1 MRIVYVR
8 RLFYTSYDVTWIG
21 YQIWLWTSIETSLGI
36 VCASGPALKI
46 FFRRYF
52 NVSTIGSGL
61 KKTFAGGKYYKENG
75 MYYNDQTGT
84 AMSAPERRN
93 NSQNGSTNSHGDHS
107 QFGTTCE
114 VGGKFSTVDT
124 RPMAED
130 NDTDVEL
137 GTIKVMR
144 EIDIGEE
151 DMRTPSELS
160 WSRRGSQ
167 DQLKSAQS
175 YGSLSRNHGFDRRW
189 SGEGGEPLESIFKR
203 IGGSMGR

>member
-1 MRIVYVR
+1 MRIVYVL
-8 RLFYTSYDVTWIG
+8 RLFYESYDVTWTG

-52 NVSTIGSGL
+52 NISTIGSGL
-61 KKTFAGGKYYKENG
+61 RKTFAGGKYYQENG
-75 MYYNDQTGT
+75 MYYNAQTGT
-84 AMSAPERRN
+84 AMSAPERKG
-93 NSQNGSTNSHGDHS
+93 NSQNGSINNHGNHS
-107 QFGTTCE
+107 QFVTTCE
-114 VGGKFSTVDT
+114 VGGKFSAVDA
-124 RPMAED
+124 RPIPED
-130 NDTDVEL
+130 HDADVEL

-151 DMRTPSELS
+151 EIRTPSELS

-175 YGSLSRNHGFDRRW
+175 YGSLSEAQGFDQKW
-189 SGEGGEPLESIFKR
+189 SAEGREPLESIFKR